1 MPLELLTQKDLQEFK
16 AQLFEELKKILAA
29 YEASQNGNLLKSKD
43 VCRKLM
49 MSPGKLQTMRKN
61 KMISYGKIGGTIYYE
76 NQEIIR
82 LYKEKKNLKM

>member
-1 MPLELLTQKDLQEFK
+1 MPLELLTLKDLQEFK
-16 AQLFEELKKILAA
+16 AQLFEELRNILAA

-61 KMISYGKIGGTIYYE
+61 KTINYLKIGGTIYYE
-76 NQEIIR
+76 NQEISR
-82 LYKEKKNLKM
+82 LYKGKKD